1 MSLINDALK
10 RANQNKPPVATG
22 PSGLRMRPVEEPTP
36 QRSGPSQWLLFLF
49 PVLLLLVCGLAGVL
63 IYRGWHGS
71 DESSN
76 QPGTITAS
84 AREVQPTPAP
94 PTNDVAA
101 APPVAASATN
111 ITSAAAV
118 APEEPGFPDLKL
130 QGVFYR
136 PADPSALINSK
147 TVRRGDTVQ
156 NARVIA
162 ISKSTVTVEWQGE
175 RRVLTMR

>member
-1 MSLINDALK
+1 
-10 RANQNKPPVATG
+10 
-22 PSGLRMRPVEEPTP
+22 
-36 QRSGPSQWLLFLF
+36 
-49 PVLLLLVCGLAGVL
+49 
-63 IYRGWHGS
+63 
-71 DESSN
+71 
-76 QPGTITAS
+76 
-84 AREVQPTPAP
+84 
-94 PTNDVAA
+94 VAA